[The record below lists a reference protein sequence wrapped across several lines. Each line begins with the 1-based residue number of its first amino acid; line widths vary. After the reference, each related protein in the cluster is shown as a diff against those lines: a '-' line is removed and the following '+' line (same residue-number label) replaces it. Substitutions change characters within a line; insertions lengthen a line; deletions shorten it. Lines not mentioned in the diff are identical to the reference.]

1 MNVVWTDKKRWG
13 FLGLP
18 LTFTRYT
25 LTEEK
30 LLVDSGFLSKKQEEV
45 RLYRI
50 MDMTLNRS
58 FGQRIFG
65 LGTIVCNTADK
76 TSPTLELKNIK
87 KPKDIKEKLSD
98 MVESERERKRVSS
111 REYMTHDYDGD
122 GDYDDDDDNHHF
134 F

>member
-1 MNVVWTDKKRWG
+1 MNIVWTDKKRWG

-30 LLVDSGFLSKKQEEV
+30 LLVDSGFLNKKQEEV

-65 LGTIVCNTADK
+65 LGTIGNLFHNALNK
-76 TSPTLELKNIK
+76 SIK
-87 KPKDIKEKLSD
+87 
-98 MVESERERKRVSS
+98 
-111 REYMTHDYDGD
+111 
-122 GDYDDDDDNHHF
+122 
-134 F
+134 